1 MMSKTK
7 ILKELTEMIRHHTN
21 VINDPMNGCSEDFS
35 EDYAPIENAKM
46 EEAEEAGATQE
57 EIGKALSEGYELADQ
72 DYQEM
77 CGDVQPK

>member
-1 MMSKTK
+1 MNKSK

-21 VINDPMNGCSEDFS
+21 VINDPMNGCPDDFS
-35 EDYAPIENAKM
+35 EDYAPIENSKINP
-46 EEAEEAGATQE
+46 AEEAGATQE
-57 EIGKALSEGYELADQ
+57 EISKALGEGYELADQ